1 VRRSIALPVLCG
13 TLLAAG
19 HALGAETP
27 VVVELFTAQ
36 GCTGCPAANQS
47 VVRMAA
53 QDPKVVVLTYGVDYW
68 DYLGWSDTFARPE
81 FSQRQRAYRQALGL
95 RSLATPQV
103 VISGQKSVTQT
114 RQADLMAAI
123 ADHSKQ
129 DTWPPEIEFR
139 ETGDRVGVGSGP
151 APQGGAE
158 VVAVRYLPG
167 VQTVVVRAG
176 DNRGQSV
183 SHINVVR
190 EIYSLGDWSGR
201 PALYTLPEEATQAA
215 RRGEA
220 VLVMLQSK
228 VDRRIISAA
237 ALPELRHD

>member
-1 VRRSIALPVLCG
+1 MRRSIALSILCG
-13 TLLAAG
+13 TLLSASSALAADR
-19 HALGAETP
+19 P

-36 GCTGCPAANQS
+36 GCSACPEANQT
-47 VVRMAA
+47 VVRMA
-53 QDPKVVVLTYGVDYW
+53 QDPKVIVLTYGVDYW

-81 FSQRQRAYRQALGL
+81 FVQRQRAYRQALGL

-103 VISGQKSVTQT
+103 VIAGQKTVAQT
-114 RQADLMAAI
+114 RTTELMAAI
-123 ADHSKQ
+123 ADQSKQ
-129 DTWPPEIEFR
+129 DDWPPEIEFR

-151 APQGGAE
+151 MPTGGAE

-183 SHINVVR
+183 NHVNVVR
-190 EIYSLGDWSGR
+190 EIYSLGEWTGR
-201 PALYTLPEEATQAA
+201 PSLYDLPDEVTRATQ
-215 RRGEA
+215 RGEA